1 MTRSRSRDRSAW
13 PVALALVLAA
23 VMVAG
28 LVEADEAH
36 PLARAAAREGYPVER
51 AALVVRAIHEA
62 GAGDHAAILLAMAI
76 RESSLRADVES
87 CAVTGDGGRA
97 VGIWQSHA
105 TGKLRER
112 LCQGGAMV
120 QARQA
125 AAHLTQIC
133 RGTLPERVACY
144 AGRSVDHRIVRDRLA
159 LAEKLAAPA
168 AADK

>member
-1 MTRSRSRDRSAW
+1 MTRSRSDRSAW
-13 PVALALVLAA
+13 PVALALGLAA
-23 VMVAG
+23 LMFVG
-28 LVEADEAH
+28 LVDADDAH

-62 GAGDHAAILLAMAI
+62 GAGDHAPILLAMAI
-76 RESSLRADVES
+76 RESSLRVDVET
-87 CAVTGDGGRA
+87 CEVTGDGGRA

-105 TGKLRER
+105 TGILRER
-112 LCQGGAMV
+112 LCKGGALV

-125 AAHLTQIC
+125 AAHLTTIC

-144 AGRSVDHRIVRDRLA
+144 AGRPVGHRIVRDRLA
-159 LAEKLAAPA
+159 LAERLS